1 MLGLQS
7 DIDTVEA
14 TLTSTRSTVAH
25 RKIPPEALQAIESL
39 ERNHARL
46 LRNVELLYTSLNIGN
61 TFPELEGLSL
71 DFVRTLLL
79 ARDLKINIRKR
90 AVANFLEFDKL
101 DRAVGGK
108 QNPLGE
114 YNDGYIMKRSSRPI
128 NVQVP
133 SFINR
138 PGKPFRNANLR

>member
-108 QNPLGE
+108 QNPLGQRRL
-114 YNDGYIMKRSSRPI
+114 YNEEE
-128 NVQVP
+128 
-133 SFINR
+133 
-138 PGKPFRNANLR
+138 